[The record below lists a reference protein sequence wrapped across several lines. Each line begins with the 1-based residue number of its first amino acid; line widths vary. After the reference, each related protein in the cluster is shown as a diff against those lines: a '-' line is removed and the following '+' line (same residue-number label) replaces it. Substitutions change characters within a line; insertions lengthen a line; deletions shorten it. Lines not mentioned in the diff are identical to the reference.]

1 MGFMIL
7 LLAVCVCSIK
17 VDPET
22 SLFVDQY
29 NRFRI
34 YHGVNAVFKTSPF
47 YPDTEQFSVNFSL
60 TDTDLYNLRNWGMNV
75 IRLHVA
81 W

>member
-1 MGFMIL
+1 MLSFG
-7 LLAVCVCSIK
+7 VCSIK
-17 VDPET
+17 VDPDT

-34 YHGVNAVFKTSPF
+34 YHGVNAVFKTAPF
-47 YPDTEQFSVNFSL
+47 YPDTEQFSSNFSL

-75 IRLHVA
+75 IRLHIA